1 MKVSKIRPESLENKL
16 HQLRCSNQV
25 KSDFVPNFRN
35 GHSFAQKVPFDLQ
48 SLAETKTPPDMTHYT
63 TLNDAIDRINRAIMA
78 LDADIKEWSLVK
90 SSLFGKNVRR
100 PQNTQEKE
108 LRTEFDTFL
117 NRSKKVKENLVVF
130 KNLFDTISVN

>member
-1 MKVSKIRPESLENKL
+1 
-16 HQLRCSNQV
+16 
-25 KSDFVPNFRN
+25 
-35 GHSFAQKVPFDLQ
+35 
-48 SLAETKTPPDMTHYT
+48 MTHYT

-90 SSLFGKNVRR
+90 SSLFGKNVRL

-117 NRSKKVKENLVVF
+117 NRSKKVKENLIVF

>member
-1 MKVSKIRPESLENKL
+1 MNVSKVQPESLENKL
-16 HQLRCSNQV
+16 HRLRCANEV
-25 KSDFVPNFRN
+25 KSVFVPNFRN
-35 GHSFAQKVPFDLQ
+35 RHSFAQKVPLDLQ
-48 SLAETKTPPDMTHYT
+48 SLAETKTPPVMTHYT

-90 SSLFGKNVRR
+90 SSLFGKNVRL

>member
-1 MKVSKIRPESLENKL
+1 
-16 HQLRCSNQV
+16 
-25 KSDFVPNFRN
+25 
-35 GHSFAQKVPFDLQ
+35 
-48 SLAETKTPPDMTHYT
+48 MTHYT

-90 SSLFGKNVRR
+90 SSLFGKNVRL

>member
-1 MKVSKIRPESLENKL
+1 
-16 HQLRCSNQV
+16 
-25 KSDFVPNFRN
+25 
-35 GHSFAQKVPFDLQ
+35 
-48 SLAETKTPPDMTHYT
+48 MTHYT
-63 TLNDAIDRINRAIMA
+63 TLNDAINRINRAIMA

-90 SSLFGKNVRR
+90 SSLFGKNVRQ
-100 PQNTQEKE
+100 PQNTEEKE